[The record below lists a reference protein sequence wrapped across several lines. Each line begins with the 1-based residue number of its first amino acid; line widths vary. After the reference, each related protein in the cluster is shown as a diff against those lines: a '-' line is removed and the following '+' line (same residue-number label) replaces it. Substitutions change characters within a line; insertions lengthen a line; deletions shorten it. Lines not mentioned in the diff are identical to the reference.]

1 MVKNSTDG
9 SIVPK
14 CDVLV
19 SHKCPVWLEAV
30 MIYQSTVQGWLIK
43 ENSTRHV
50 EASHPVY
57 VSRVGGVDLPQRIE
71 YVCSTMLFSIVAVM

>member
-1 MVKNSTDG
+1 MVKNNTDG

-14 CDVLV
+14 CGVLV

-30 MIYQSTVQGWLIK
+30 MVYQSTVQGRLIK

-50 EASHPVY
+50 EASHLVY

-71 YVCSTMLFSIVAVM
+71 YVCCTILFSLTAVM